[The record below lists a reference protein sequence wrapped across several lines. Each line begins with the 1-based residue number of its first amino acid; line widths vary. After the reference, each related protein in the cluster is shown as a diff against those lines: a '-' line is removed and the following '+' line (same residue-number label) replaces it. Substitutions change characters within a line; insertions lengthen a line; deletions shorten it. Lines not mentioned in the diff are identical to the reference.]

1 MNIVAFGASTSTT
14 SINKALATFAASLIE
29 SAEVTVLDLN
39 DYQVP
44 LFSEDCEKADGLPSA
59 AKQFLA
65 DLSHADALVI
75 SFAEHNGHY
84 PAAFKNLFDW
94 ATRINREVYQHKPA
108 VYLATSPGPGGAASV
123 LAAATKSAQ
132 FFGGDVR
139 ASVSIPSFYDN
150 FDLSK
155 GEITNPDLLVQV
167 QEAVAKLSAD
177 CT

>member
-14 SINKALATFAASLIE
+14 SINKALATFAASLIK
-29 SAEVTVLDLN
+29 SAKVTVLDLN

-44 LFSEDCEKADGLPSA
+44 LFSEDCEKTVGQPSA

-123 LAAATKSAQ
+123 LAAATKSAR

-139 ASVSIPSFYDN
+139 ASVSIPRFYDN
-150 FDLSK
+150 FDVSK
-155 GEITNPDLLVQV
+155 GEITNPDLLVQIK
-167 QEAVAKLSAD
+167 EAVARLSED
-177 CT
+177 FT

>member
-14 SINKALATFAASLIE
+14 SINKALATFAASLVE
-29 SAEVTVLDLN
+29 SAKVTVLDLN

-44 LFSEDCEKADGLPSA
+44 LFSEDCEKTVGQPSS

-108 VYLATSPGPGGAASV
+108 VYLATSPGPGGGASV
-123 LAAATKSAQ
+123 LAAATKSAP

-139 ASVSIPSFYDN
+139 ASVSIPRFYDN

-167 QEAVAKLSAD
+167 KEAVAKLSGD
-177 CT
+177 VT